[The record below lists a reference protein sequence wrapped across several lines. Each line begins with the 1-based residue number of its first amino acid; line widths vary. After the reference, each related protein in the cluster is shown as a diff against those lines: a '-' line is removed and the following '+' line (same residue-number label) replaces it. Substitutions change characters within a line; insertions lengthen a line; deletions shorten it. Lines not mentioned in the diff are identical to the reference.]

1 MPWPDAAATAPV
13 ARRHTLLYVEDNAVN
28 SLIIRELLA
37 GRADLQLHVAE
48 DGASGV
54 ALAAALQPAL
64 ILLDMQLP
72 DCDGFEVLR
81 RLRTQPATASTPC
94 VALSA
99 NAMPDHIERALA
111 SVRQR
116 IIAIQGSPTSRKAA
130 MKMTP
135 NTPPRIQ
142 KSLAGR

>member
-111 SVRQR
+111 AGMVDYWTKPLDFRR
-116 IIAIQGSPTSRKAA
+116 FLAA
-130 MKMTP
+130 LDAL
-135 NTPPRIQ
+135 
-142 KSLAGR
+142 LAKTA